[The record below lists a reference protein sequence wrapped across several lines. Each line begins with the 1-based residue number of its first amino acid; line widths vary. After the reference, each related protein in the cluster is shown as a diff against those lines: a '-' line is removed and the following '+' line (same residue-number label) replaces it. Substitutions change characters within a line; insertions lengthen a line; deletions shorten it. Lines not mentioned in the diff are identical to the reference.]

1 MKKIIKVGFDPD
13 GVILYNPIRFV
24 RRIAKAFKF
33 LKPAL
38 FHQEKS
44 PFYFPKTKLEIFL
57 FTLLHKSSFKIDKSL
72 PEIHKLVKAKKIEA
86 YIITG
91 RYSFLKKDFDNWIKI
106 INKDK
111 IFKDIYQNTKDL
123 QPNEFKIKMIKKL
136 NLDVYV
142 EDNFDIIEKLNH
154 HTNTKIY
161 WITNFLDKNIP
172 YKFKFFS
179 LREIVEFLRK
189 RE

>member
-1 MKKIIKVGFDPD
+1 MKKKLKIGFDLD

-33 LKPAL
+33 LKPVL
-38 FHQEKS
+38 LHQEKN

-57 FTLLHKSSFKIDKSL
+57 FTLLHKSSFKIDRSL
-72 PEIHKLVKAKKIEA
+72 PEINKLVKAKKIEA
-86 YIITG
+86 YIVTG

-142 EDNFDIIEKLNH
+142 EDNYDIIERLNN
-154 HTNTKIY
+154 HTKAKIY

-172 YKFKFFS
+172 YKFKFSS
-179 LREIVEFLRK
+179 LKETVEFLRK
-189 RE
+189 HG